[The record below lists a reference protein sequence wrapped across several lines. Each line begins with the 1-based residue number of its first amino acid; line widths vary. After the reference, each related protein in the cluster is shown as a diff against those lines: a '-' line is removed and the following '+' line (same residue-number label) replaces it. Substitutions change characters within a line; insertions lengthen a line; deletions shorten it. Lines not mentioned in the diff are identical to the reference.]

1 VDIARRASWRVGV
14 VGDCAG
20 GAMREPAHP
29 RFDDLPAPQQAGI
42 LCNDPEFQKFAA
54 IRSGLPEHR
63 FTPTA
68 AAEYLRA
75 CCKIKSRTALL
86 NDPAARDQFAKMRTS
101 FDGWRGRIANQR

>member
-1 VDIARRASWRVGV
+1 
-14 VGDCAG
+14 
-20 GAMREPAHP
+20 MREPAHP

-75 CCKIKSRTALL
+75 CCKIQSRTALL
-86 NDPAARDQFAKMRTS
+86 NDPDARDQFAKMRTS